1 MTQPV
6 QPFHVA
12 IVGSTDFV
20 RRMSAATRQKQRL
33 GDFSE
38 LVVHSG
44 NLGEAK
50 AIALAQRPHALVL
63 DVGFRTSRH
72 DMAWMRSLLV
82 QFRERFGKEMSIIL
96 AVTTPEKFVSGGTL
110 LFADEVS
117 LTPSGLID
125 NFLISPPPG
134 ALSAPS
140 LEQQLLDCLSYLA
153 ELAENNPERRFALP
167 SLWDDAWVPA
177 MCDPSSRDV
186 WMRWLPR
193 YSGYVNENPL
203 IVGPTGSGKTRLAA
217 AMHQLSGR
225 KGPFI
230 SITPRDF
237 SSTELV
243 QAELFGA
250 VAGAYT
256 GAVEKW
262 GLVARAEKG
271 TLFIDELQSI
281 DRDLQGKLITFVE
294 NKTYRRVG
302 EAESHQADVR
312 FVFATNRSLQELVD
326 EGALRDD
333 FAYRLER
340 LQLTLKP
347 LHERRLDI
355 AAGVCFALGK
365 VVRERA
371 QSRAGLSPG
380 SSREGSSQLE
390 GLTGEAYRL
399 LFAASWPGNLRQLEN
414 TIAKL
419 VELADIKHQS
429 LIDESSIYEAMEGI
443 LGKKEVTASDIF
455 ADAAKLV
462 VIKAQQSGFHSL
474 LEARAFMNE
483 EARRKALD
491 ITGGDVNRAAS
502 LIGDS
507 ENALTLFAT
516 AREPRP

>member
-1 MTQPV
+1 MKNLTQA
-6 QPFHVA
+6 FHLA
-12 IVGSTDFV
+12 IVGSSDFV
-20 RRMSAATRQKQRL
+20 RRMSAAARQKQRI
-33 GDFSE
+33 GESSE
-38 LVVHSG
+38 LVVHTG
-44 NLGEAK
+44 NLAEAK
-50 AIALAQRPHALVL
+50 AVVLAQRPHALVL
-63 DVGFRTSRH
+63 DIGFRTSRM
-72 DMAWMRSLLV
+72 DVAWIRSLLS
-82 QFRERFGKEMSIIL
+82 QFRERYGRDLCVIL

-110 LFADEVS
+110 LFADDVS
-117 LTPSGLID
+117 MAPSGLID
-125 NFLISPPPG
+125 NYLISPPAG
-134 ALSAPS
+134 ALQVPS
-140 LEQQLLDCLSYLA
+140 LEQQLLDCLSYVV
-153 ELAENNPERRFALP
+153 EHVERSPEKRYGLP
-167 SLWDDAWVPA
+167 ALWDDCWVPA

-186 WMRWLPR
+186 WLRWLPR
-193 YSGYVNENPL
+193 YSRYVNENPL

-355 AAGVCFALGK
+355 AAGICFALGK
-365 VVRERA
+365 VLRERA
-371 QSRAGLSPG
+371 QSRQASATNTKDVTSQLAGLTP
-380 SSREGSSQLE
+380 
-390 GLTGEAYRL
+390 EAYRL
-399 LFAASWPGNLRQLEN
+399 LFSGFWPGNLRQLEN
-414 TIAKL
+414 TMAKL
-419 VELADIKHQS
+419 VELADIKNQT
-429 LIDESSIYEAMEGI
+429 LIDESSIHEAMDGI
-443 LGKKEVTASDIF
+443 LGKREITAKDIF
-455 ADAAKLV
+455 AEAARSV
-462 VIKAQQSGFHSL
+462 AATVQQDGAQSL
-474 LEARAFMNE
+474 AELKIRLSE
-483 EARRKALD
+483 EARLRALD
-491 ITGGDVNRAAS
+491 LTGGDVAKACV

-507 ENALTLFAT
+507 EKALTLFA
-516 AREPRP
+516 ASRESRQ